1 MKKLLTVLLSAA
13 MIFSFGAIVMAQAE
27 EEAVPDPAFVDAKIV
42 TKVLDE
48 GQIISGV
55 RLEFDSE
62 WTGGALT
69 TSTFAVR
76 GFDVTGLY
84 LNNSGLP
91 GEAEYSGK
99 YVFVNFDDPAGIGTG
114 NNGTL
119 QYNNGQ
125 NLLREQ
131 TLCVSYVPKQE
142 MFYATGY
149 INIEVDE
156 FLALEIT
163 DADGYTTPYRLY
175 VPAIESEEPLP
186 LVIWMHGAGER
197 GDNNLAQIAANR
209 GALNYVTARCQSEH
223 PCYVLAPQAQPTG
236 WDDPAIANIGNI
248 VKGLIE
254 EGNIDASRIYV
265 TGCSMGGMG
274 TKKMM
279 QTYPDMVAAAVV
291 IANSSFLTE
300 PEQLELVK
308 DIPCI
313 TICGAADG
321 GGNADANMVENFNL
335 VTGMG
340 YKAVAFL
347 AENGRNGYLRG
358 KEAALDLAPV
368 IEAMEA
374 EGAIWAYVDYLA
386 DTVVP
391 NAHWSWMAASENET
405 LQAWMFSQVKASPY
419 QPE

>member
-1 MKKLLTVLLSAA
+1 MKKLFAILLSIMVLMTFTA
-13 MIFSFGAIVMAQAE
+13 FAE
-27 EEAVPDPAFVDAKIV
+27 EPEAVPDPVYVDGKIV

-48 GQIISGV
+48 GQIICGL

-62 WTGGALT
+62 WAGGKLT
-69 TSTFAVR
+69 TGSFTVR
-76 GFDVTGLY
+76 GFDVIGLY
-84 LNNSGLP
+84 LNNSGIP
-91 GEAEYSGK
+91 GQAEYTGK
-99 YVFVNFDDPAGIGTG
+99 YVFVMFDDPSGIGTM

-119 QYNNGQ
+119 QYTGGQ

-131 TLCVSYVPKQE
+131 YLNLVFAGET
-142 MFYATGY
+142 YAVTGY

-156 FLALEIT
+156 FLIAEET
-163 DADGYTTPYRLY
+163 DANGYTTPYRLY
-175 VPAIESEEPLP
+175 VPKGWEEASLP

-209 GALNYVTARCQSEH
+209 GALNYVTERCQAAH
-223 PCYVLAPQAQPTG
+223 PCFVLAPQAQAGQGGG
-236 WDDPAIANIGNI
+236 WNDAAVANIGNV
-248 VKGLIE
+248 VKKLIE
-254 EGNIDASRIYV
+254 EYHIDASRIYV

-313 TICGAADG
+313 IICGAADG
-321 GGNADANMVENFNL
+321 GGGADDSMVANFEL
-335 VTGMG
+335 VTGLG

-347 AENGRNGYLRG
+347 RENGRNGYLRG
-358 KEAALDLAPV
+358 AEAAADLAPV
-368 IEAMEA
+368 IEAMKA
-374 EGAIWAYVDYLA
+374 EGVIWAYVDYLA

-391 NAHWSWMAASENET
+391 SAHWSWMAASENET
-405 LQAWMFSQVKASPY
+405 LQAWMFEQVKAEPY
-419 QPE
+419 QP

>member
-1 MKKLLTVLLSAA
+1 MKKFLTILLSAL
-13 MIFSFGAIVMAQAE
+13 MIFSFGAVLAQAE
-27 EEAVPDPAFVDAKIV
+27 EATPDPEFVDAKII

-55 RLEFDSE
+55 RLEFDGE
-62 WTGGALT
+62 WAGGALT

-76 GFDVTGLY
+76 GFDVVGIY
-84 LNNSGLP
+84 LNNSGAV
-91 GEAEYSGK
+91 GEAAYSGK
-99 YVFVNFDDPAGIGTG
+99 YVFVIFDDPAGIGTG

-119 QYNNGQ
+119 QYHGGQ

-142 MFYATGY
+142 MFYATGF
-149 INIEVDE
+149 INIEVDDFE
-156 FLALEIT
+156 ALEIT
-163 DADGYTTPYRLY
+163 DADGYTTLYRLFI
-175 VPAIESEEPLP
+175 PKDADGPLP
-186 LVIWMHGAGER
+186 LVLWMHGAGER

-223 PCYVLAPQAQPTG
+223 PCVVLAPQAQPSG
-236 WDDPAIANIGNI
+236 WDDPSVANIGNI
-248 VKGLIE
+248 IKGLIE
-254 EGNIDASRIYV
+254 DGTIDASRIYV

-321 GGNADANMVENFNL
+321 GGSADANMVANYEL

-358 KEAALDLAPV
+358 KEAALDLQPV
-368 IEAMEA
+368 IDAMEA

-391 NAHWSWMAASENET
+391 NAHWSWMAASENEA
-405 LQAWMFSQVKASPY
+405 LQAWMFSQVKAAPY
-419 QPE
+419 QP